1 MLQFITFKISMVTRL
16 KDVLRNMCKNKLDQ
30 NDHSSNSGCMNRGE
44 CFNGSCICEIRFSG
58 EDCESY
64 NSSYHA
70 GKHSNTIKPDMDTNQ
85 GFYTLWFNAQ

>member
-1 MLQFITFKISMVTRL
+1 
-16 KDVLRNMCKNKLDQ
+16 MCKNKLDQ

-70 GKHSNTIKPDMDTNQ
+70 GNEQ
-85 GFYTLWFNAQ
+85 